1 MASLS
6 IIVPVFNEE
15 KAILQ
20 TIHELESFYS
30 KFSELEIIFVNDG
43 SSDNSLQILK
53 SNISLQTQIISYS
66 HNKGYGAA
74 LKAGLKKAKG
84 DFVAITDADASYP
97 NEKIQE
103 LLECFDS
110 EDTDMAV
117 GARQGKIVD
126 SSLFRKLPKFFLQ
139 KLAEYLSNEKI
150 PDFNSG
156 LRVIRR
162 KRLLAALRFLPD
174 GFSFTTT
181 LTLFLLSDNGKIIYI
196 PINYYRR
203 KGKSKIRP
211 FRDTMNFVQ
220 LIIRTI
226 MFFNPLK
233 VFLPL
238 SLFFIILSILVLV
251 ISYIMG
257 RVLDITTVLLFV
269 TGLNFLAIGLLA
281 DLIDKRLSK

>member
-6 IIVPVFNEE
+6 IVVPVFNEE
-15 KAILQ
+15 NAILQ
-20 TIHELESFYS
+20 TIQGLEAYYS
-30 KFSELEIIFVNDG
+30 KFPDLEIIFVNDG
-43 SSDNSLQILK
+43 STDNTLQILE
-53 SNISLQTQIISYS
+53 SSVSPETQIINHS

-74 LKAGLKKAKG
+74 LKTGLNKAKG
-84 DFVAITDADASYP
+84 DCIAITDADASYP
-97 NEKIQE
+97 HEKIE
-103 LLECFDS
+103 VLLDRLLS
-110 EDTDMAV
+110 EDIDMAV
-117 GARQGKIVD
+117 GARQGKI
-126 SSLFRKLPKFFLQ
+126 SASGLFRKFPKFLLK

-162 KRLLAALRFLPD
+162 KPLLSALRYLPD

-181 LTLFLLSDNGKIIYI
+181 LTLFLLSNNGRITYI
-196 PINYYRR
+196 PIDYYRR

-238 SLFFIILSILVLV
+238 SAFFIIMSFLVLIV
-251 ISYIMG
+251 SYFMG